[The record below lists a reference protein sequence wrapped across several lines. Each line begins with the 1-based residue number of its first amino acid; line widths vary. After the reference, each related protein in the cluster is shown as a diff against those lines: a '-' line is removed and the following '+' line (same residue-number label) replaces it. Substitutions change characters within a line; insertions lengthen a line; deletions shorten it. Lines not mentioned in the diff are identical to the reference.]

1 MEDCMLTTLDN
12 PFDPFNQFDEWF
24 AFDVSKGHNTCGL
37 LARIA
42 NTSQELSEAD
52 YDLEVDRAMNDI
64 VKYDPLNLWIK
75 VYRNSEKFK
84 KN

>member
-84 KN
+84 KS